1 MKNENRKALV
11 ICNGEVVSINKLQ
24 QLADDSDFIICADG
38 GANKARKAK
47 LKPNLI
53 IGDLDSIEDETKK
66 YYSSVPTVLL
76 QDQHTT
82 DLEKALTYLV
92 NQKFS
97 SAIVVGATGK
107 RLDHTLANYSIYSKY
122 SKFISL
128 LFVDEQATIY
138 LVKNKIE
145 LIVERGQQI
154 SLSPLGKCT
163 GVKTTGLQYP
173 LFGETLAIGLREG
186 VSNIATA
193 RKISITVAKGE
204 LLLFVLRVTE

>member
-1 MKNENRKALV
+1 MNKTPQKALV
-11 ICNGEVVSINKLQ
+11 ICNGVAPNQKHLTNYANEC
-24 QLADDSDFIICADG
+24 DFIICADG
-38 GANKARKAK
+38 GANIARKAK

-53 IGDLDSIEDETKK
+53 IGDLDSIEPETKK
-66 YYSSVPTVLL
+66 YFSRVPTLLL
-76 QDQHTT
+76 QDQYST

-92 NQKFS
+92 NRKFN

-107 RLDHTLANYSIYSKY
+107 RLDHTMANYSIYSKY

-128 LFVDEQATIY
+128 LFIDEQATIH

-186 VSNIATA
+186 ISNIATSK
-193 RKISITVAKGE
+193 KISVTVAKGE